1 MTMNMRSSNS
11 AARSTDNANLPM
23 SIVRNNNMMH
33 LIVATV
39 LAPCQLAQFATS
51 STRRLYSLVNFE
63 AIIWKNEERRTRS
76 ILWVAGLYLST
87 EWGPQQTATP
97 TWKTQSVIVYRCF
110 FSYSRRT
117 TVLRDVTSCRSA
129 ETHLFIV
136 RWISSNT
143 AFISQL
149 IDRWRHTTAN
159 QWKPRRT
166 RQKTDTE
173 EIFTARRARQIN
185 LFSILQWL
193 SLLRWKLNRCIGFTT
208 TSIHQNVGVLRGN
221 TIPGGMGR

>member
-136 RWISSNT
+136 RWISSIRPLFPSWLT
-143 AFISQL
+143 GGATQRLISENREEL
-149 IDRWRHTTAN
+149 DRK
-159 QWKPRRT
+159 QI
-166 RQKTDTE
+166 QK
-173 EIFTARRARQIN
+173 
-185 LFSILQWL
+185 SY
-193 SLLRWKLNRCIGFTT
+193 SLLGELDRSTCSQYCTDWVYWGEN
-208 TSIHQNVGVLRGN
+208 
-221 TIPGGMGR
+221 